1 MKRLLMVG
9 AGVSTVSLLKNLTKF
24 KDLETL
30 NIDIVDS
37 QSQFGR
43 GNAYIKDSTHLM
55 SNVPVHEMA
64 LDDDPNHLADWL
76 DDKGIDYDRFCS
88 RESFGQYMHDVLTDI
103 IERHENVR
111 YKYGTI
117 DKIDYEGKV
126 YRTSLGGKIIEY
138 DYVYLGIGMLEYA
151 DPYELKGMPNF
162 IYNAYPLTENLK
174 DIDGKVAVIGSGLS
188 GIDCVRYL
196 LIERK
201 LDRVYMFSRDKEMP
215 AVRGKSHTFDFKYL
229 THEALDLRVN
239 DNKLNLEDVKELF
252 LKEVRHHDIDLSL
265 FERKTGRIIEDL
277 TYDLE
282 HQKSVGKLEYFLI
295 EFNKIFTHYLHKLSV
310 DDQAYMMEHYHPYI
324 DENYSPMPAAVAEDI
339 VEWLLASKLIMVEN
353 LEGIEHNNHFILKTE
368 DATYDMDVVI
378 NATGPH
384 NDIES
389 SSNPLIK
396 HLLSQELIKPHHL
409 GGFEIDA
416 HYHVISPKHG
426 VQKQMF
432 ALGELTFGMTY
443 LSTAV
448 FDIYEMTKDI
458 AQEIKDVV

>member
-117 DKIDYEGKV
+117 DKIDYDGKV

-151 DPYELKGMPNF
+151 
-162 IYNAYPLTENLK
+162 
-174 DIDGKVAVIGSGLS
+174 AVLHLHIGH
-188 GIDCVRYL
+188 
-196 LIERK
+196 
-201 LDRVYMFSRDKEMP
+201 
-215 AVRGKSHTFDFKYL
+215 AQ
-229 THEALDLRVN
+229 ALDFIAHR
-239 DNKLNLEDVKELF
+239 F
-252 LKEVRHHDIDLSL
+252 
-265 FERKTGRIIEDL
+265 FQTQQTGNHIGIHGL
-277 TYDLE
+277 
-282 HQKSVGKLEYFLI
+282 
-295 EFNKIFTHYLHKLSV
+295 YLAL
-310 DDQAYMMEHYHPYI
+310 
-324 DENYSPMPAAVAEDI
+324 YSYSR
-339 VEWLLASKLIMVEN
+339 L
-353 LEGIEHNNHFILKTE
+353 
-368 DATYDMDVVI
+368 
-378 NATGPH
+378 
-384 NDIES
+384 
-389 SSNPLIK
+389 
-396 HLLSQELIKPHHL
+396 
-409 GGFEIDA
+409 
-416 HYHVISPKHG
+416 
-426 VQKQMF
+426 
-432 ALGELTFGMTY
+432 
-443 LSTAV
+443 
-448 FDIYEMTKDI
+448 
-458 AQEIKDVV
+458 